1 MLDLKIV
8 GGTIVDGSGQP
19 GFIGDV
25 GVRDG
30 RIVAMGE
37 VADEARE
44 TVDASGKIV
53 SRALSTSIP
62 IMMRRSSGIRR

>member
-53 SRALSTSIP
+53 SRPLSTSIP
-62 IMMRRSSGIRR
+62 IMMRRSSGTRR